1 MAKKILIDAAHKEET
16 RLAVLENG
24 ILQDFDREALSIK
37 QIKGNIY
44 LAKITRVEP
53 SLQAAFVDY
62 GSDRHGFL
70 PFADI
75 HPDYYILPEE
85 KEVSESQDTDTE
97 ENAEN
102 DTRKTSRPKKLN
114 KKEILEKK
122 LGVSHLKHNPEE
134 EAHIF
139 SQVVLGEEE
148 KEVTEEL
155 SSDSERSTENSE
167 QFSGDDNADNH
178 HEDEKHYS
186 SVNAHDDH
194 EYTTDS
200 PYESSSYDETKE
212 YKKYK
217 IQDVIKEGQEVLI
230 QVLKEERG
238 NKGVAVTTYISLAG
252 KYCVL
257 MANSSNKGGVSKK
270 IDNVRD
276 RRILRAILKDL
287 SIPTDKSVIMRT
299 AAVGK
304 KPEDLKRDY
313 NYLARLWNSIRKV
326 AIESKAP
333 VFVHAEDDVIRRCMR
348 DVYSADVEGVV
359 IEGKGAYDEFKALA
373 KMITPERKTNIQFYN
388 EKVPL
393 FYKHGVEEQIMDL
406 YEKKVDLPS
415 GASIVIDQTEAL
427 VAIDVNSGKATR
439 EMDIEETAVTANIE
453 AAKEIARQLRLRDL
467 AGLVVID
474 FIDMFNPRNRRAVER
489 TLRDALEDDKA
500 RVQMARLSPFGLLE
514 MSRQRMG
521 ASFFEA
527 STAPC
532 PYCHGRGV
540 IRSKEIVA
548 INVFR
553 AIRHAGSDNRV
564 GVVHVY
570 TSSEIAT
577 YMLNYK
583 RAELEKVQR
592 AYNINVFIHH
602 DPEMDGNEF
611 YIRKKKSLTD
621 EELKELDMVKLT
633 GKVNEIVD
641 ESFYSNGDS
650 VEIDAEEDNE
660 GGNLIGEEH
669 SHKAVRHQRKK
680 TSGKRRRNNNRN
692 RKNGKGKGRG
702 KYKGKKQV
710 KKGLFGKVKSL
721 FSK

>member
-1 MAKKILIDAAHKEET
+1 MKKILIDAAHKEET

-75 HPDYYILPEE
+75 HPDYYILPEKDE
-85 KEVSESQDTDTE
+85 TSEIQESTE
-97 ENAEN
+97 E
-102 DTRKTSRPKKLN
+102 TPKRPSRPKRLN
-114 KKEILEKK
+114 KKEVLEKK
-122 LGVSHLKHNPEE
+122 LGVNHLKHNPEE

-139 SQVVLGEEE
+139 SQVVLGEE
-148 KEVTEEL
+148 KEETPEEIAAENL
-155 SSDSERSTENSE
+155 MQDSNADKDSVITDSHKEEENHNKDIRSTNISDE
-167 QFSGDDNADNH
+167 
-178 HEDEKHYS
+178 HEH
-186 SVNAHDDH
+186 
-194 EYTTDS
+194 TTDS
-200 PYESSSYDETKE
+200 PYESSNYDETKE

-276 RRILRAILKDL
+276 RRILRAILRDL
-287 SIPTDKSVIMRT
+287 SIPSNKSVIMRT

-348 DVYSADVEGVV
+348 DVYSTDVEGVV
-359 IEGKGAYDEFKALA
+359 IEGRAAYEEFKALT
-373 KMITPERKTNIQFYN
+373 KMITPERKTNIQLHN
-388 EKVPL
+388 EKIPL
-393 FYKHGVEEQIMDL
+393 FYKHGVEEQITDL

-500 RVQMARLSPFGLLE
+500 RIQMARLSPFGLLE

-564 GVVHVY
+564 GVVHIY

-583 RAELEKVQR
+583 RIELEKVQR
-592 AYNINVFIHH
+592 AHNVNVFIHH

-633 GKVNEIVD
+633 GKVNEIVG
-641 ESFYSNGDS
+641 ESFYSNNDS

-660 GGNLIGEEH
+660 NGNLIGEEH

-680 TSGKRRRNNNRN
+680 TSGKRGRNTNTNNRN
-692 RKNGKGKGRG
+692 RKNNKKNSHN
-702 KYKGKKQV
+702 KYRGKKQPKKV
-710 KKGLFGKVKSL
+710 TLLGKFKGLFK
-721 FSK
+721 